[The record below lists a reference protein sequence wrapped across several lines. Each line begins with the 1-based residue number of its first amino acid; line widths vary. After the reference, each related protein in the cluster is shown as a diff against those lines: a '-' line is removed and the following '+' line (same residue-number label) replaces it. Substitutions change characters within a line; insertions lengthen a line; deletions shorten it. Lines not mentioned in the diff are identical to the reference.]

1 MCVLWYTVP
10 KIYNRATYINH
21 LFPVMIDDL
30 ITQEWR
36 GKAEPQT
43 SYEMSS
49 ITSGN
54 KWFIQCH
61 SPLYVQF
68 MQQQL
73 MIKTPKIGAA
83 CILSVIYAHTLLTLF
98 YTRLVLIGHEE
109 NDQGW
114 NRNCG
119 LIEKIYIY
127 IFFWNL
133 FLARFPPLFLFRIAF
148 PFLARNM

>member
-1 MCVLWYTVP
+1 
-10 KIYNRATYINH
+10 
-21 LFPVMIDDL
+21 MIDDL
-30 ITQEWR
+30 ITHEWR

-73 MIKTPKIGAA
+73 MIKTPKMGAA
-83 CILSVIYAHTLLTLF
+83 CILFITYAHTLPTLF
-98 YTRLVLIGHEE
+98 YTRLVLIVHEE
-109 NDQGW
+109 NDQSW
-114 NRNCG
+114 NKEVG
-119 LIEKIYIY
+119 G
-127 IFFWNL
+127 
-133 FLARFPPLFLFRIAF
+133 
-148 PFLARNM
+148 